1 MADTNTVPHTDIM
14 RSPLGRA
21 RGLGAAH
28 TGAHHWWMQKLL
40 SLALVPLTI
49 WFVFSA
55 IRLTGVS
62 HQGVVA
68 WMHSPWRMGLM
79 SALVIATFHH
89 LNLGLQVVL
98 EDYVHHEPTK
108 IAAITLQ
115 KGLCV
120 LLAIVCLVSI
130 LKIGL

>member
-1 MADTNTVPHTDIM
+1 MADINTVPHTDIM
-14 RSPLGRA
+14 RSSLGRA
-21 RGLGAAH
+21 RGLGSARA
-28 TGAHHWWMQKLL
+28 GAHHWWMQKLL

-55 IRLTGVS
+55 IQLTGVD
-62 HQGVVA
+62 HQGMVA

-79 SALVIATFHH
+79 AALVIATFHH
-89 LNLGLQVVL
+89 LHLGLQVVL

-108 IAAITLQ
+108 VAAITLL